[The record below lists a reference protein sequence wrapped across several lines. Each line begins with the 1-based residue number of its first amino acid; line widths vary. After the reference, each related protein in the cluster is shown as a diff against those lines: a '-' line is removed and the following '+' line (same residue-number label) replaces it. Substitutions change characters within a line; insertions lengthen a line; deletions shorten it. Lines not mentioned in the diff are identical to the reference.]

1 MLFCDVSFL
10 MIQIIKQGKLNTEKP
25 TEVIINIGKSWIDLG
40 VKRVII
46 LLILPKNNIAL
57 TRLIQQLKDNLKD
70 SAN

>member
-46 LLILPKNNIAL
+46 SLILPKNNIAL
-57 TRLIQQLKDNLKD
+57 TRLIQQLKVSLKE

>member
-57 TRLIQQLKDNLKD
+57 TRLIQQLKDSLKD

>member
-1 MLFCDVSFL
+1 MLFCYISFL
-10 MIQIIKQGKLNTEKP
+10 MIQIIKQEKLNTEKP

-46 LLILPKNNIAL
+46 SLILPKNNIAL
-57 TRLIQQLKDNLKD
+57 TRLIQQLKVSLKE

>member
-1 MLFCDVSFL
+1 
-10 MIQIIKQGKLNTEKP
+10 MIQIIKQEKLNTEKP

-46 LLILPKNNIAL
+46 SLILPKNNIAL
-57 TRLIQQLKDNLKD
+57 TRLIQQLKVSLKE